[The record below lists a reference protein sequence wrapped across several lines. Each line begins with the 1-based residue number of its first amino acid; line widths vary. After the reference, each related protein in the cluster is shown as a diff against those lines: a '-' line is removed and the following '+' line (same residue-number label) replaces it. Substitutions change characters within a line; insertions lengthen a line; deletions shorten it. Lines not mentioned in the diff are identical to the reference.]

1 VTGPI
6 VAFKAQH
13 HSYPSSGG
21 SYNVSLASYNDCG
34 WDSTGVLIQI
44 SGVGNDETMQI
55 EWSLLPNPS
64 QDIIKLIG
72 PRDVEIENIEVIDA
86 LGRIVFSGILSS
98 EKTLNIKTLASGQYL
113 MRISA
118 KGTRKTISFIKN

>member
-1 VTGPI
+1 M
-6 VAFKAQH
+6 
-13 HSYPSSGG
+13 
-21 SYNVSLASYNDCG
+21 ASYNDCG

-44 SGVGNDETMQI
+44 SGVGNDEAIQI

-64 QDIIKLIG
+64 QDIVKLIG
-72 PRDVEIENIEVIDA
+72 PRDEEIENIEVIDA
-86 LGRIVFSGILSS
+86 LGRIVFSGNLSL